1 MRRVISVLVVVG
13 LALAVV
19 LLWANR
25 GGDSSPGTQ
34 AQATTTTLPATTTT
48 LPPETTTLAATT
60 TTSPTEVEIVET
72 VEQAEAILRELWFGW
87 FEGIYNEDE
96 DRIREVV
103 ATEQML
109 AAGINAFGALEF
121 TSSPVAS
128 QIEFLEKELLL
139 STPTCLAIWSTTTT
153 SFLDQVEPRSGVDI
167 IRDVGGAWR
176 FASSWR
182 FRDDLWE
189 TDCESE
195 LLPLPPQ

>member
-25 GGDSSPGTQ
+25 GGDTTPGTD
-34 AQATTTTLPATTTT
+34 AQASSTTSQPTTTTLPA
-48 LPPETTTLAATT
+48 ETTTLADTATS
-60 TTSPTEVEIVET
+60 SPTEVEVVET

-109 AAGINAFGALEF
+109 DAGINAFGSEF
-121 TSSPVAS
+121 VSAPTPEGIILQTEILRSDAMCLVTWGLIDVSDFRGPSSVS
-128 QIEFLEKELLL
+128 E
-139 STPTCLAIWSTTTT
+139 SV
-153 SFLDQVEPRSGVDI
+153 QVLRVVD
-167 IRDVGGAWR
+167 GSWR
-176 FASSWR
+176 FAFSWR
-182 FRDDLWE
+182 FRDDRWE
-189 TDCESE
+189 ADCESE
-195 LLPLPPQ
+195 L